1 MTAEASEAGS
11 LGDLAADGERPLNI
25 ALLTYKGN
33 PFCGGQGVY
42 VRHLS
47 RELARLGHRV
57 EVIGSQPYPVL
68 DVLDGRGPDPVLTE
82 LPSLDL
88 YRHPDPFRNPG
99 RDEYRDWIDA
109 LEVATMWTGGFP
121 EPLTFSLRAR
131 RQLRARS
138 GEFDVVHD
146 NQTLGYGL
154 LGDIGAPLVTTI
166 HHPITVDRQLEL
178 DAADGIS
185 RRMSVRRWY
194 GFTRMQKRVARRLP
208 SVLTVSGTSRQEIV
222 EHLGVRDERI
232 HVVHI
237 GADTDL
243 FSPDPAVR
251 QVPGRI
257 VTTSSAD
264 VPLKGLVFLV
274 EALAKV
280 RTEHPAAHLVVVGK
294 RAEDGPV
301 AQLIERYGLE
311 DAIEFVKGI
320 SDAELVDLVRSAE
333 VACVPSLYEGFS
345 LPAAEAMAT
354 GTPLVATTGGAIPEV
369 AGPDDETCLAVPPG
383 DAGALAAGLS
393 RLLSDPELRARLGRA
408 GRERVL
414 NHFTWARAAE
424 GTVAHYREA
433 IARSAAARGGRS
445 APAAPAGSASATLAG
460 SAAPAGSMTATPAGS
475 STATPADSTAAALAG
490 SASATLAGSMTATPA
505 GSSTATPA
513 GSTAA
518 ALAGSAS
525 ATLAGSA
532 IATPAGSSTVT
543 PARSSTVTPAGSAPA
558 APARSST
565 VTPARS
571 ATPVPG
577 RSAIPAAGPSATPVP
592 GRSAP
597 PAAGPSAG
605 PTAGPSVTPVPDP
618 SARPTSGPS
627 AGPTAG
633 RSVTPVAGR
642 SVSSVPGRS
651 LGPTVGQF
659 AAPAAGSSAA
669 PAAARSATSAPGHPV
684 GLTAGLSATPVPDP
698 SAEPTA
704 GPPVPPAGGRSV
716 VSGEVG
722 ADPGAAAVCD
732 PPLEN
737 TDRESRTP
745 C

>member
-1 MTAEASEAGS
+1 MTHEAMEAGLHAGS
-11 LGDLAADGERPLNI
+11 AADADRPLRI

-47 RELARLGHRV
+47 RELARLGHQV

-68 DVLDGRGPDPVLTE
+68 DEGEGLDGLSLTE

-88 YRHPDPFRNPG
+88 YRHPDPFRTPK
-99 RDEYRDWIDA
+99 RDEYRDWVDA
-109 LEVATMWTGGFP
+109 LEVGTMWTGGFP

-131 RQLRARS
+131 RHLRARR
-138 GEFDVVHD
+138 GDFDVVHD

-154 LGDIGAPLVTTI
+154 LGDVGAPLVTTI

-178 DAADGIS
+178 DAAEGRR

-194 GFTRMQKRVARRLP
+194 AFTRMQKRVARRLS

-222 EHLGVRDERI
+222 DHLGVRDDRI

-243 FSPDPAVR
+243 FSPDPSVP

-311 DAIEFVKGI
+311 GSVEFVKGI

-369 AGPDDETCLAVPPG
+369 TGPDGETCLAVRPG

-393 RLLSDPELRARLGRA
+393 RLLGDPRLRERLGSA
-408 GRERVL
+408 GRSRVL
-414 NHFTWARAAE
+414 ERFTWAKAAE
-424 GTVAHYREA
+424 GTVARYREA
-433 IARSAAARGGRS
+433 IASVDRSAATTQSRSAARPQSRSAAGVDRSAPQHPGRS
-445 APAAPAGSASATLAG
+445 AAPQDADPAPATPAHPAPATPVDTASAT
-460 SAAPAGSMTATPAGS
+460 SPAP
-475 STATPADSTAAALAG
+475 
-490 SASATLAGSMTATPA
+490 ASATPSPVA
-505 GSSTATPA
+505 
-513 GSTAA
+513 
-518 ALAGSAS
+518 
-525 ATLAGSA
+525 
-532 IATPAGSSTVT
+532 
-543 PARSSTVTPAGSAPA
+543 
-558 APARSST
+558 
-565 VTPARS
+565 S
-571 ATPVPG
+571 ATPV
-577 RSAIPAAGPSATPVP
+577 SVASATAPVNT
-592 GRSAP
+592 AP
-597 PAAGPSAG
+597 AP
-605 PTAGPSVTPVPDP
+605 TPV
-618 SARPTSGPS
+618 
-627 AGPTAG
+627 
-633 RSVTPVAGR
+633 
-642 SVSSVPGRS
+642 
-651 LGPTVGQF
+651 
-659 AAPAAGSSAA
+659 
-669 PAAARSATSAPGHPV
+669 
-684 GLTAGLSATPVPDP
+684 
-698 SAEPTA
+698 EP
-704 GPPVPPAGGRSV
+704 PH
-716 VSGEVG
+716 
-722 ADPGAAAVCD
+722 
-732 PPLEN
+732 
-737 TDRESRTP
+737 RESRTT

>member
-1 MTAEASEAGS
+1 MTAEASRAGA
-11 LGDLAADGERPLNI
+11 DEEPAADGERPLDI

-68 DVLDGRGPDPVLTE
+68 DEGYPGLTLTE

-88 YRHPDPFRNPG
+88 YRSPDPFRTPG
-99 RDEYRDWIDA
+99 RGEYRDWVDA

-131 RQLRARS
+131 RHLRARA

-178 DAADGIS
+178 DAAEGWK
-185 RRMSVRRWY
+185 RRYSVRRWY
-194 GFTRMQKRVARRLP
+194 AFTRMQKRVARRLP

-222 EHLGVRDERI
+222 DHLGVREDRV

-243 FSPDPAVR
+243 FAPNPAVA

-294 RAEDGPV
+294 RPAEGPV
-301 AQLIERYGLE
+301 AQAMERYGL
-311 DAIEFVKGI
+311 DGAVEFVKGI

-369 AGPDDETCLAVPPG
+369 AGRDGETCLAVPPG
-383 DAGALAAGLS
+383 DAGALATALN
-393 RLLSDPELRARLGRA
+393 RLLGDAELRLRLGRA

-414 NHFTWARAAE
+414 RHYTWARAAQ
-424 GTVAHYREA
+424 GTVARYREA
-433 IARSAAARGGRS
+433 IARSAGGTGGPGAAVS
-445 APAAPAGSASATLAG
+445 
-460 SAAPAGSMTATPAGS
+460 
-475 STATPADSTAAALAG
+475 
-490 SASATLAGSMTATPA
+490 
-505 GSSTATPA
+505 
-513 GSTAA
+513 
-518 ALAGSAS
+518 
-525 ATLAGSA
+525 
-532 IATPAGSSTVT
+532 
-543 PARSSTVTPAGSAPA
+543 
-558 APARSST
+558 
-565 VTPARS
+565 ARS
-571 ATPVPG
+571 AAGEAVAPSAPRSPG
-577 RSAIPAAGPSATPVP
+577 RSAA
-592 GRSAP
+592 
-597 PAAGPSAG
+597 SAG
-605 PTAGPSVTPVPDP
+605 VRHES
-618 SARPTSGPS
+618 
-627 AGPTAG
+627 
-633 RSVTPVAGR
+633 
-642 SVSSVPGRS
+642 
-651 LGPTVGQF
+651 
-659 AAPAAGSSAA
+659 
-669 PAAARSATSAPGHPV
+669 
-684 GLTAGLSATPVPDP
+684 
-698 SAEPTA
+698 
-704 GPPVPPAGGRSV
+704 
-716 VSGEVG
+716 
-722 ADPGAAAVCD
+722 
-732 PPLEN
+732 
-737 TDRESRTP
+737 ESRAT

>member
-1 MTAEASEAGS
+1 MEAGLHAGS
-11 LGDLAADGERPLNI
+11 AADADRPLRI

-47 RELARLGHRV
+47 RELARLGHQV

-68 DVLDGRGPDPVLTE
+68 DEGEGLDGLSLTE

-88 YRHPDPFRNPG
+88 YRHPDPFRTPK
-99 RDEYRDWIDA
+99 RDEYRDWVDA
-109 LEVATMWTGGFP
+109 LEVGTMWTGGFP

-131 RQLRARS
+131 RHLRARR
-138 GEFDVVHD
+138 GDFDVVHD

-154 LGDIGAPLVTTI
+154 LGDVGAPLVTTI

-178 DAADGIS
+178 DAAEGRR

-194 GFTRMQKRVARRLP
+194 AFTRMQKRVARRLS

-222 EHLGVRDERI
+222 DHLGVRDDRI

-243 FSPDPAVR
+243 FSPDPSVP

-311 DAIEFVKGI
+311 GSVEFVKGI

-369 AGPDDETCLAVPPG
+369 TGPDGETCLAVRPG

-393 RLLSDPELRARLGRA
+393 RLLGDPRLRERLGSA
-408 GRERVL
+408 GRSRVL
-414 NHFTWARAAE
+414 ERFTWAKAAE
-424 GTVAHYREA
+424 GTVARYREA
-433 IARSAAARGGRS
+433 IASVDRSAARAQSRS
-445 APAAPAGSASATLAG
+445 AAPQDADPAPATPAHPVPAAPVDAASAASPAPAPAAPLRAESATSLDLASAT
-460 SAAPAGSMTATPAGS
+460 APA
-475 STATPADSTAAALAG
+475 L
-490 SASATLAGSMTATPA
+490 ASATPSHVA
-505 GSSTATPA
+505 
-513 GSTAA
+513 
-518 ALAGSAS
+518 
-525 ATLAGSA
+525 
-532 IATPAGSSTVT
+532 
-543 PARSSTVTPAGSAPA
+543 
-558 APARSST
+558 
-565 VTPARS
+565 S
-571 ATPVPG
+571 ATPV
-577 RSAIPAAGPSATPVP
+577 SVAPATAPVNTAPAPTPVE
-592 GRSAP
+592 P
-597 PAAGPSAG
+597 P
-605 PTAGPSVTPVPDP
+605 
-618 SARPTSGPS
+618 
-627 AGPTAG
+627 
-633 RSVTPVAGR
+633 
-642 SVSSVPGRS
+642 
-651 LGPTVGQF
+651 
-659 AAPAAGSSAA
+659 
-669 PAAARSATSAPGHPV
+669 H
-684 GLTAGLSATPVPDP
+684 
-698 SAEPTA
+698 
-704 GPPVPPAGGRSV
+704 
-716 VSGEVG
+716 
-722 ADPGAAAVCD
+722 
-732 PPLEN
+732 
-737 TDRESRTP
+737 RESRTT